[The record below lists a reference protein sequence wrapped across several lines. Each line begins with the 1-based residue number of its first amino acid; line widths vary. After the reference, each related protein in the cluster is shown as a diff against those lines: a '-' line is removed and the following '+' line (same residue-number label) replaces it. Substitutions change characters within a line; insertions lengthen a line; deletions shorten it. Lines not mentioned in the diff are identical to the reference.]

1 MEKFI
6 QLVQGR
12 GEGAKALWVDPTS
25 VVAVHSKG
33 QSTEIHLDSGATFT
47 VAEEHVDVIRQINEG
62 LGQYEPLRE
71 GLRRLSDI
79 VARAGNL

>member
-6 QLVQGR
+6 QLVQGH
-12 GEGAKALWVDPTS
+12 GAGAKVLWIDPTS

-33 QSTEIHLDSGATFT
+33 QSTEIHLNSGAVFMVTEDH
-47 VAEEHVDVIRQINEG
+47 ADVVRQINEG

-71 GLRRLSDI
+71 GLRRLSDL
-79 VARAGNL
+79 VARGS